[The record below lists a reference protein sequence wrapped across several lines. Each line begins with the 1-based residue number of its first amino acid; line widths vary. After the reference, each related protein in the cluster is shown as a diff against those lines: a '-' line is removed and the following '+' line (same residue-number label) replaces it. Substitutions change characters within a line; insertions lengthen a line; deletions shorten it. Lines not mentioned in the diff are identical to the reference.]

1 MFYALSKILWFC
13 LQPSS
18 LIGLTLLLGLVAL
31 ARNRVRLGRWLLTGG
46 TLALAI
52 GGLAPVGDLLI
63 APLEN
68 RFQHADPGSGPVHG
82 IIVLGGAE
90 DPRLSR
96 SRDVMSLNEAA
107 ERMTETVALSR
118 RFPEARIVFSGGS
131 DALITTKPPE
141 AETAAKLLEALGVA
155 ASRMT
160 LEAKSRN
167 THENAVF
174 TRDLIQQKPGER
186 WLLVTTA
193 WHMPR
198 AMGCFRQAGVRVE
211 PWPVDYRTP
220 QAFEWFRLYS
230 SLPEGLRRL
239 DFVMKE
245 YVGLVAY
252 RLTGRTDALF
262 PRP

>member
-18 LIGLTLLLGLVAL
+18 LIGLALVLGLVAL
-31 ARNRVRLGRWLLTGG
+31 ARDRVRLGRRLLMGG
-46 TLALAI
+46 TLALMI
-52 GGLAPVGDLLI
+52 GGLAPFSDLLI

-68 RFQHADPGSGPVHG
+68 RFERADLGSGPVHG
-82 IIVLGGAE
+82 ILVLGGAE
-90 DPRLSR
+90 DPRLSA

-107 ERMTETVALSR
+107 ERITETVALAR
-118 RFPEARIVFSGGS
+118 RYPQARIVFSGGS

-141 AETAAKLLEALGVA
+141 AETAGKLFVALGIEP
-155 ASRMT
+155 SQMT

-167 THENAVF
+167 THENAIF

-198 AMGCFRQAGVRVE
+198 SMGCFRKAGLVVE

-245 YVGLVAY
+245 YIGLIAY
-252 RLTGRTDALF
+252 RLTGRIDALF
-262 PRP
+262 PGP

>member
-1 MFYALSKILWFC
+1 MFYVLSKILWFC

-18 LIGLTLLLGLVAL
+18 LIGLTLVLGLVAL
-31 ARNRVRLGRWLLTGG
+31 ARDRLQLGRRLLMGG
-46 TLALAI
+46 TLALMI
-52 GGLAPVGDLLI
+52 GGLAPFSDLLI

-68 RFQHADPGSGPVHG
+68 RFDRADPGRGPVHG

-90 DPRLSR
+90 DPRLSA

-107 ERMTETVALSR
+107 ERITETVALSR
-118 RFPEARIVFSGGS
+118 RYPEARIVFSGGS

-141 AETAAKLLEALGVA
+141 AEAAGKLLEALGVPP
-155 ASRMT
+155 SRLT

-167 THENAVF
+167 THENAIF

-198 AMGCFRQAGVRVE
+198 SMGCFRQAGLNVE

-245 YVGLVAY
+245 YIGLVAY
-252 RLTGRTDALF
+252 RLTGRIDALF
-262 PRP
+262 PGP